1 MVATENEL
9 ARLREDLSALRAS
22 HDQFQSLIEN
32 LPGTAFRCRYDQDWT
47 MLYLSSGIDSITGYR
62 AEELLNNAVTSY
74 GELNHPEDN
83 ARVAAEV
90 DAAIKANR
98 SWDIQYRVRHRA
110 GYYRWVAET
119 GRAILNSQGEVC
131 YLDGFI
137 TDITD
142 RKQAEDRLSDS
153 RALLA
158 ATFQLMPEPLA
169 TLDIDSGRFIDVNRR
184 WSECF
189 GIDREAAIGHGGDAL
204 GLFADAG
211 RYRELIDQLARSGQV
226 ESASITCLDRS
237 GSKLHCE
244 VSAKRIELGDR
255 RIGVWLTRD
264 LTQRKQDET
273 ALRLTQFAVE
283 RAGDAFFLIA
293 PDTSFLYVN
302 DAACAN
308 LGYAREE
315 LASMAVAD
323 IDPDFPSAS
332 AKVVFEEL
340 RKNGRLRFETR
351 HRRKDGTVFPV
362 EVIANYLAFDGR
374 EYNNCFVRDISER
387 KEVERKLEELN
398 QSLEARVQQRTG
410 ELSKAL
416 EDLSRTQQDLI
427 QSEKLAALGSLVAGV
442 AHELNTPI
450 GNAITVAST
459 VKHAHDALRRSLE
472 SGLTRQALHGFMDTL
487 GEASDMLSRN
497 LQRAAD
503 LVNNFKQLAV
513 DQASHQQR
521 RFALADL
528 VAEVGIVMTPSL
540 RKAGI
545 QLGID
550 IEPEIQL
557 DSYPGALSQTL
568 MILISNAVTHAY
580 TEREQGSMGIH
591 GRRIGNGWVQL
602 RVQDDGAGIPGEHL
616 GRIFEPFFTTR
627 FGQGGSGLGLHIL
640 YNMVTSVLGG
650 RVHVDSTLGKGTT
663 FTIEI
668 PDTQGSKR
676 TA

>member
-1 MVATENEL
+1 MATDKEFAQSQGAL
-9 ARLREDLSALRAS
+9 AELRAS
-22 HDQFQSLIEN
+22 HDQFQSLLEN
-32 LPGTAFRCRYDQDWT
+32 LPGTAFRCRCDEDWT
-47 MLYLSSGIDSITGYR
+47 MLYLSSSIDSITGYR
-62 AEELLNNAVTSY
+62 AEELLNNAVISY
-74 GELNHPEDN
+74 GKLNHPEDN
-83 ARVAAEV
+83 DRVAAEV
-90 DAAIKANR
+90 HAAIRADR
-98 SWDIQYRVRHRA
+98 SWQIQYRVRHRA

-119 GRAILNSQGEVC
+119 GRAVRDARGEVL

-169 TLDIDSGRFIDVNRR
+169 TLDIESGRFIDVNRR
-184 WSECF
+184 WGECF
-189 GIDREAAIGHGGDAL
+189 GIDREVAVGRSGEEL
-204 GLFADAG
+204 GLFADPS
-211 RYRELIDQLARSGQV
+211 RYRELIDQLARAGQV
-226 ESASITCLDRS
+226 ESAPITCRDRS
-237 GSKLHCE
+237 GSTLYCE

-293 PDTSFLYVN
+293 PDTRFLFVN
-302 DAACAN
+302 DTACTN
-308 LGYAREE
+308 LGYTREE
-315 LASMAVAD
+315 LATMEVAD
-323 IDPDFPSAS
+323 IDPDFPAAS
-332 AKVVFEEL
+332 AKAVFEEL
-340 RKNGRLRFETR
+340 RERGRLRFETR
-351 HRRKDGTVFPV
+351 HRRKDGTLFPV

-398 QSLEARVQQRTG
+398 QNLEARVQQRTG
-410 ELSKAL
+410 ELSRAL
-416 EDLSRTQQDLI
+416 LDLGRTQQDLI

-459 VKHAHDALRRSLE
+459 VKHAHEALQRSLE
-472 SGLTRQALHGFMDTL
+472 SGLTRQALHAFMDTV

-521 RFALADL
+521 RFGLADL

-557 DSYPGALSQTL
+557 DSFPGALSQTL

-580 TEREQGSMGIH
+580 TEREQGSLHID
-591 GRRIGNGWVQL
+591 GRRAGNGWVQL
-602 RVQDDGAGIPGEHL
+602 SVRDDGAGIADEHL

-640 YNMVTSVLGG
+640 YNLVTSVLGG
-650 RVHVDSTLGKGTT
+650 RISVDSRLGEGTT

-668 PDTQGSKR
+668 PDSRGAKR